1 MRSGRVPVKTLL
13 VLFFAT
19 LVVVAGALLIYGH
32 CRHQR
37 AIALVVAAQRAR
49 ETVACEGTVQTRA
62 YTPEGFSESHARVHR
77 GEGRV
82 VIRYLDGPVKG
93 TEVIHAE
100 GRVWA
105 RGGRG
110 RGARMIR
117 AGGDP
122 LNLDPDL
129 LREHYRARILGTGQV
144 AGRPALYLALRRL
157 HGGGLDLWL
166 DRQTNLPLRTVLLA
180 PDGRALSDTQY
191 ETIDFD
197 VEPPARQTPPPAERG
212 PVVAIE
218 AADLETLAGAVGFDL
233 LSPGYVPRG
242 YRPQGSYLHRLR
254 QGDRLA
260 AELRYSD
267 GLGSLSIIQ
276 MRAAEGGRNSGGPQ
290 GRGRGRE
297 EGPGEGVGRRDRGG
311 RDGSDPRRGER
322 GAGQGGGAGRFGR
335 EMGPAGNVVRMDK
348 GDLSI
353 IVTGDLPR
361 EELEKVA
368 EGMG

>member
-13 VLFFAT
+13 MLFLAT
-19 LVVVAGALLIYGH
+19 LVVVAGALLVYGH

-49 ETVACEGTVQTRA
+49 ETVVCEGTVQTRA

-110 RGARMIR
+110 RGARVIR
-117 AGGDP
+117 AGRDP
-122 LNLDPDL
+122 LGLDPDL
-129 LREHYRARILGTGQV
+129 LREHYSARILGTQQV
-144 AGRPALYLALRRL
+144 AGRPALHLALRRH

-166 DRQTNLPLRTVLLA
+166 DRQTDFPLRTVVLA
-180 PDGRALSDTQY
+180 ADGRALSDTQY

-197 VEPPARQTPPPAERG
+197 VKPPAKQTPPASDRG

-218 AADLETLAGAVGFDL
+218 TTDLQAVAKAVGFDL
-233 LSPGYVPRG
+233 LKPAYIPAGFRS
-242 YRPQGSYLHRLR
+242 QGSYLHRLR
-254 QGDRLA
+254 RGQQLA
-260 AELRYSD
+260 AELRYTD
-267 GLGSLSIIQ
+267 GLGALSIIQ
-276 MRAAEGGRNSGGPQ
+276 MKADDK
-290 GRGRGRE
+290 
-297 EGPGEGVGRRDRGG
+297 GPGEGGGPRGPGAGGGKGRGK
-311 RDGSDPRRGER
+311 DPPGE
-322 GAGQGGGAGRFGR
+322 GKGQGGPGRFGR
-335 EMGPAGNVVRMDK
+335 DFGPAGNVVRTDK
-348 GDLSI
+348 GDLTV